1 MSRILKRPM
10 FRTGGTPNE
19 GIMHGLVNRRGYSN
33 AGTVQRA
40 KDLST
45 GYSDILRELVPAP
58 KARFPMGQVGLN
70 LVSGEYA
77 GDGFLQNVAR
87 SAKGP
92 YSEWTKADDARR
104 DYDRQLKMAGA
115 KYGIQQAMT
124 ESTKD
129 TKITNTLRE
138 AQEAVAKGMKDPR
151 TGEDF
156 ASLSDAFEFFSL
168 STGDY
173 DRSSYNEKMMQQKK
187 LLLSEG
193 RSGTEADMLADFNVR
208 TKELLIQQGTPRN
221 KIKGALPRKKG
232 KPNFSKMEVGEVF
245 IDLKDGKVKIYKGQ
259 DEATGEYLLEPIEI

>member
-1 MSRILKRPM
+1 MPRILKRPM

-129 TKITNTLRE
+129 PKYSNTMRQVEEAIRLKKYPNTL
-138 AQEAVAKGMKDPR
+138 
-151 TGEDF
+151 
-156 ASLSDAFEFFSL
+156 
-168 STGDY
+168 
-173 DRSSYNEKMMQQKK
+173 
-187 LLLSEG
+187 EG
-193 RSGTEADMLADFNVR
+193 RQTAWDEISRSASDWINKSYQQRFEEAKDDLIKQGYTGPDLNMRAEYEAKIVPALAEAGISYTEMGGIL
-208 TKELLIQQGTPRN
+208 PRN
-221 KIKGALPRKKG
+221 TKGSKG
-232 KPNFSKMEVGEVF
+232 PKFSKMKVGQVYY
-245 IDLKDGKVKIYKGQ
+245 DLKDGQVKRYKGQ